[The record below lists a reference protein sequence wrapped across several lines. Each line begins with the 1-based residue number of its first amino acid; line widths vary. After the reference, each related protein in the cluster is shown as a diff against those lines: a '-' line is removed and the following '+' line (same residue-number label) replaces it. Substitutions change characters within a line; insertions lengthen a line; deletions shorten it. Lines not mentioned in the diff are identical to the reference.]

1 MSNAPDS
8 LFAVILAGGRATR
21 MGGSDKGWIP
31 LRGKPLICHVQERLA
46 PQVDRLLINANR
58 NLARYQALAPIVRD
72 TLADYPGPLAGIL
85 AGLDAAESDWVLF
98 VPCDTP
104 FLPLDLAQRLCA
116 ARTPECE
123 VVVAHDGEWLQ
134 PAVALIK
141 RSLRAS
147 LADTLAAGER
157 RVDRWY
163 ARHAMVLADFSDC
176 PHAFDNLNS
185 PDELARHETD

>member
-1 MSNAPDS
+1 MSNAPDT
-8 LFAVILAGGRATR
+8 LIAVILAGGRATR

-46 PQVDRLLINANR
+46 PQVDGLLINANR
-58 NLARYQALAPIVRD
+58 NLARYQALAPVVSD
-72 TLADYPGPLAGIL
+72 TLGDYPGPLAGML
-85 AGLDAAESDWVLF
+85 AGLEAATSEWVLF

-104 FLPLDLAQRLCA
+104 FLPRDLVSRLQA

-134 PAVALIK
+134 PVVALVK
-141 RSLRAS
+141 RSLRGS
-147 LADTLAAGER
+147 LAATLAAGER
-157 RVDRWY
+157 RIDRWY
-163 ARHAMVLADFSDC
+163 ARHTMVLADFSDC

-185 PDELARHETD
+185 PDELARHDSN